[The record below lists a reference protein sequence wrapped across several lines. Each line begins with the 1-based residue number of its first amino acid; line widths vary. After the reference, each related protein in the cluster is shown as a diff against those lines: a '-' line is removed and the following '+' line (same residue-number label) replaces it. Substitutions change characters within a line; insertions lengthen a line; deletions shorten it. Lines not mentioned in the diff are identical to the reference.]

1 MKELL
6 TISYIITMS
15 VLISMLIDG
24 LITMYIK
31 EQIRID
37 WEENDRQVRE
47 FFEKEEVKKG
57 LL

>member
-1 MKELL
+1 VKEVL
-6 TISYIITMS
+6 TIVYLTLMS

-24 LITMYIK
+24 LMTMYIK

>member
-1 MKELL
+1 MKEVL
-6 TISYIITMS
+6 TIVYLTLMS

-24 LITMYIK
+24 LMTMYIK

>member
-1 MKELL
+1 VKEVL
-6 TISYIITMS
+6 TIVYLTLMS
-15 VLISMLIDG
+15 VLISILIDG

-57 LL
+57 L

>member
-1 MKELL
+1 MKEVL
-6 TISYIITMS
+6 TIVYLTLMS

-24 LITMYIK
+24 LMTIYIK

-57 LL
+57 L

>member
-1 MKELL
+1 MKEVL
-6 TISYIITMS
+6 TICHIMVMAVVGSILMH
-15 VLISMLIDG
+15 G
-24 LITMYIK
+24 LTTMYIK

-57 LL
+57 L

>member
-1 MKELL
+1 MKEVL
-6 TISYIITMS
+6 TIVYLTLMS
-15 VLISMLIDG
+15 VLISILIDG

-57 LL
+57 L

>member
-1 MKELL
+1 MKEVL
-6 TISYIITMS
+6 TIVYLTLMS

-24 LITMYIK
+24 LMTMYIK

-57 LL
+57 L

>member
-1 MKELL
+1 
-6 TISYIITMS
+6 
-15 VLISMLIDG
+15 
-24 LITMYIK
+24 MYIK

-57 LL
+57 L